1 MRTDLNQVTP
11 PFIAHGTLEQNIEEG
26 FNYSIYDPETQKTIF
41 PYGMGSQKRAT
52 KSAKNA
58 GNIIF
63 PKWKNGGNSLE
74 NKKRVGPS
82 TF

>member
-11 PFIAHGTLEQNIEEG
+11 PFIAHGTREQNIEEG

-52 KSAKNA
+52 KS
-58 GNIIF
+58 
-63 PKWKNGGNSLE
+63 
-74 NKKRVGPS
+74 RM
-82 TF
+82 

>member
-63 PKWKNGGNSLE
+63 PKWKNVTDDAQE
-74 NKKRVGPS
+74 K
-82 TF
+82 

>member
-11 PFIAHGTLEQNIEEG
+11 PFIAHGTREQNVVEE
-26 FNYSIYDPETQKTIF
+26 FNYSIYDPQTQKTIF
-41 PYGMGSQKRAT
+41 PYGMGSSKRAT

-63 PKWKNGGNSLE
+63 PKWKNVSDDAQE
-74 NKKRVGPS
+74 K
-82 TF
+82 